1 MLKSEISVAST
12 AAQVNSDPEKH
23 GHGAEMCRDVL

>member
-1 MLKSEISVAST
+1 MLKFKIYVAST
-12 AAQVNSDPEKH
+12 AAQVNGDPEKH